1 MKRIASL
8 FVLLVAIVGLAAA
21 QAKSVGAYTTLE
33 EPLAKELFD
42 QFEKETGI
50 KVNWQRLAGGE
61 VETRLEAEK
70 ANPQASIWVGGVG
83 LNHMSAKAK
92 GLTAAYK
99 SKLAANTP
107 AQYRDSENFWI
118 GLYVGP
124 LGFIT
129 NTKVAAEQ
137 GLKAPTSWADLLK
150 PEYKGKIRVANPTT
164 SGTAY
169 NMITTI
175 RYVFGGDEAKTF
187 DYLAKLDQ
195 NIDQYTKSGSAGGKS
210 VAIGEI
216 PVAIGYAH
224 DMVKL
229 KVEGAPVQ
237 ITIPSE
243 GTGYEVASMSLV
255 KGGKDA
261 VNAKKLYDWILSS
274 PTAQAEFVNYY
285 LVLVAPGAP
294 KHPDALSLKEIKTVK
309 QDFLW
314 DGNPENRSRL
324 LKRWDEEIGSKR

>member
-1 MKRIASL
+1 MKCRTVFA
-8 FVLLVAIVGLAAA
+8 FAALLAFNLAAA
-21 QAKSVGAYTTLE
+21 QSSVGVYTTVE
-33 EPLAKELFD
+33 EPLAKQLFD
-42 QFEKETGI
+42 QFEKETQI
-50 KVNWQRLAGGE
+50 KVNWQRLSGGE

-92 GLTAAYK
+92 GLTTPYV
-99 SKLAANTP
+99 SKLAANTS
-107 AQYRDSENFWI
+107 AKFRDPENFWI

-124 LGFIT
+124 LAFIT
-129 NTKVAAEQ
+129 NDKRATE
-137 GLKAPTSWADLLK
+137 LKLKPPKTWADLLK
-150 PEYKGKIRVANPTT
+150 PEYKGQIRMANPST

-169 NMITTI
+169 NVITTI
-175 RYVFGGDEAKTF
+175 RYVFNKDEEKTF
-187 DYLAKLDQ
+187 DYMRKLDAG
-195 NIDQYTKSGSAGGKS
+195 IDQYTKAGAAGGKS

-229 KVEGAPVQ
+229 KVEGAPVT

-261 VNAKKLYDWILSS
+261 INAKKLYDWILGK
-274 PTAQAEFVNYY
+274 TAQDIIGQWYVVPLSKLATKNP
-285 LVLVAPGAP
+285 VAF
-294 KHPDALSLKEIKTVK
+294 SLDDVKTVD
-309 QDFLW
+309 QDLKW
-314 DGNPENRSRL
+314 DADNKERL
-324 LKRWDEEIGSKR
+324 LERWTKEIGSKR

>member
-1 MKRIASL
+1 MKKIVLFALGVSSASL
-8 FVLLVAIVGLAAA
+8 AFA
-21 QAKSVGAYTTLE
+21 QQSVGAYTTLE
-33 EPLAKELFD
+33 EPHAKQLFER
-42 QFEKETGI
+42 FEKDTGI

-61 VETRLEAEK
+61 VESRLEAEK

-92 GLTAAYK
+92 GLTTQYK
-99 SKLAANTP
+99 SRQADNTP
-107 AQYRDSENFWI
+107 PQYRDKDNFWI

-124 LGFIT
+124 LAFIT
-129 NTKVAAEQ
+129 NEKVAKEQ
-137 GLKAPTSWADLLK
+137 GLTPPKSWADLLK
-150 PEYKGKIRVANPTT
+150 PEFKNKVRVANPTT

-169 NMITTI
+169 NVITTM
-175 RYVFGGDEAKTF
+175 RYIYKGDEEKTF
-187 DYLAKLDQ
+187 DYLRKMDSSI
-195 NIDQYTKSGSAGGKS
+195 NQYTKSGAAGNKS

-229 KVEGAPVQ
+229 KTEGAPVV

-261 VNAKKLYDWILSS
+261 VNAKKLYDWVLTKPAQDIIGSWYVVPLSKLAS
-274 PTAQAEFVNYY
+274 KNP
-285 LVLVAPGAP
+285 VAF
-294 KHPDALSLKEIKTVK
+294 SLEDVKTVD
-309 QDFLW
+309 QDMQW
-314 DGNPENRSRL
+314 DADNKTRL
-324 LKRWDEEIGSKR
+324 LERWTKEIGSKR

>member
-1 MKRIASL
+1 MKKTIL
-8 FVLLVAIVGLAAA
+8 FAFGMSCAALAFG
-21 QAKSVGAYTTLE
+21 QGSVGAYTTLE
-33 EPLAKELFD
+33 EPYAKQLFEA
-42 QFEKETGI
+42 FEKESKI

-61 VETRLEAEK
+61 AETRLEAEK

-92 GLTAAYK
+92 GLTTPYK
-99 SKLAANTP
+99 SRLAANTP
-107 AQYRDSENFWI
+107 EQYRDKENYWI

-124 LGFIT
+124 LAFIT
-129 NTKVAAEQ
+129 NEKVAKAQ
-137 GLKAPTSWADLLK
+137 GLGVPKSWADVIK

-169 NMITTI
+169 NVITTI
-175 RYVFGGDEAKTF
+175 RNLYKGDEEKTF
-187 DYLAKLDQ
+187 DYLKKLDAS
-195 NIDQYTKSGSAGGKS
+195 IDQYTKSGAAGGKS

-229 KVEGAPVQ
+229 KVEGAPVV

-261 VNAKKLYDWILSS
+261 VNAKKLYDWIL
-274 PTAQAEFVNYY
+274 TKAAQDIIGQWYVVP
-285 LVLVAPGAP
+285 LSKIAP
-294 KHPDALSLKEIKTVK
+294 KNPNAFSLDDMKTVN
-309 QDFLW
+309 QDLQW
-314 DGNPENRSRL
+314 DADNKNRL
-324 LKRWDEEIGSKR
+324 LERWTKEIGSKR

>member
-1 MKRIASL
+1 MKKAIL
-8 FVLLVAIVGLAAA
+8 FAVGMTTAALAFG
-21 QAKSVGAYTTLE
+21 QASVGAYTTLE
-33 EPLAKELFD
+33 EPMAKQLFD
-42 QFEKETGI
+42 QFEKETKI

-92 GLTAAYK
+92 GLTAPYK
-99 SKLAANTP
+99 SRLASNTSE
-107 AQYRDSENFWI
+107 QYRDKDNFWI

-124 LGFIT
+124 LAFIT
-129 NTKVAAEQ
+129 NEKVAKEQ
-137 GLKAPTSWADLLK
+137 GLATPKSWNDLTK
-150 PEYKGKIRVANPTT
+150 PEFKGKIRVANPTT

-175 RYVFGGDEAKTF
+175 RYVFKGDEEKTF
-187 DYLAKLDQ
+187 DYLKKLDTS
-195 NIDQYTKSGSAGGKS
+195 IDQYTKSGAAGGKS

-229 KVEGAPVQ
+229 KVEGAPVV

-261 VNAKKLYDWILSS
+261 VNAKKLYDWVLGKAAQDIIGQWYVIPLSKLAAKN
-274 PTAQAEFVNYY
+274 P
-285 LVLVAPGAP
+285 VAF
-294 KHPDALSLKEIKTVK
+294 SLEDVKTVK
-309 QDFLW
+309 QDLQW
-314 DGNPENRSRL
+314 DADNKERL
-324 LKRWDEEIGSKR
+324 LDRWTKEIGSKR

>member
-1 MKRIASL
+1 MKKLAL
-8 FVLLVAIVGLAAA
+8 FAVGIMSAALAYG
-21 QAKSVGAYTTLE
+21 QNSVGAYTTLE
-33 EPLAKELFD
+33 EPLAKQLFE
-42 QFEKETGI
+42 QFEKETSI

-61 VETRLEAEK
+61 AETRLEAEK

-92 GLTAAYK
+92 GLTVPYK
-99 SKLAANTP
+99 SRMADNTP
-107 AQYRDSENFWI
+107 EKYRDKDNNWI

-129 NTKVAAEQ
+129 NEKVAKEQ
-137 GLKAPTSWADLLK
+137 GITPPTSWADLLK
-150 PEYKGKIRVANPTT
+150 PEFKGKIRVANPTT

-169 NMITTI
+169 NVITTL
-175 RYVFGGDEAKTF
+175 RYVYNGDEEKTF
-187 DYLAKLDQ
+187 DYMKKLDVS
-195 NIDQYTKSGSAGGKS
+195 IDQYTKSGAAGSKS

-229 KVEGAPVQ
+229 KVEGAPVV

-243 GTGYEVASMSLV
+243 GTGFEVASMSLV

-261 VNAKKLYDWILSS
+261 VNAKKLYDWVLSK
-274 PTAQAEFVNYY
+274 TAQDIIGQWYVIPLSKLATKNP
-285 LVLVAPGAP
+285 VAF
-294 KHPDALSLKEIKTVK
+294 SLDDVKTVD
-309 QDFLW
+309 QDLQW
-314 DGNPENRSRL
+314 DADNKNRL
-324 LKRWDEEIGSKR
+324 LDRWTSEIGSKR

>member
-1 MKRIASL
+1 MKKL
-8 FVLLVAIVGLAAA
+8 FTLAAGMA
-21 QAKSVGAYTTLE
+21 ITATMAFGQQSVGAYTTLE
-33 EPLAKELFD
+33 EPLAKQLFEL
-42 QFEKETGI
+42 FEKETGI

-83 LNHMSAKAK
+83 LNHMSAKKK
-92 GLTAAYK
+92 GLTAPYK
-99 SKLAANTP
+99 SRLASNTP
-107 AQYRDSENFWI
+107 AQYRDKENYWI

-129 NTKVAAEQ
+129 NEKVAKEQ
-137 GLKAPTSWADLLK
+137 KLTPPKSWKDLLK

-169 NMITTI
+169 NMITTV
-175 RYVFGGDEAKTF
+175 RYVFKGDEEKTF
-187 DYLAKLDQ
+187 DYLKKLDA
-195 NIDQYTKSGSAGGKS
+195 NIDQYTKSGAAGGKS

-229 KVEGAPVQ
+229 KVEGAPVV

-255 KGGKDA
+255 KDGKDA
-261 VNAKKLYDWILSS
+261 VNAKKLYDWILQK
-274 PTAQAEFVNYY
+274 PAQEIIGQWYVVPLSKLATKNP
-285 LVLVAPGAP
+285 VAF
-294 KHPDALSLKEIKTVK
+294 SLDDVKTVK
-309 QDFLW
+309 QDLEW
-314 DGNPENRSRL
+314 DADNKNRL
-324 LKRWDEEIGSKR
+324 LDRWTKEIGSKR

>member
-1 MKRIASL
+1 MKKLVSL
-8 FVLLVAIVGLAAA
+8 AVGVATAATLAFG
-21 QAKSVGAYTTLE
+21 QQSVGAYTTLE
-33 EPLAKELFD
+33 EPLAKQLFE

-50 KVNWQRLAGGE
+50 KVNWQRLSGGE

-83 LNHMSAKAK
+83 LNHMSAKVK
-92 GLTAAYK
+92 GLTTPYK
-99 SKLAANTP
+99 SKLASNTP
-107 AQYRDSENFWI
+107 AQYRDKDNYWI

-124 LGFIT
+124 LAFIT
-129 NTKVAAEQ
+129 NEKVAKEQ
-137 GLKAPTSWADLLK
+137 GLTPPKSWKDLLK
-150 PEYKGKIRVANPTT
+150 PMYKGKIRVANPTT

-175 RYVFGGDEAKTF
+175 RYMYKGDEEKTF
-187 DYLAKLDQ
+187 DYLAKLDVS
-195 NIDQYTKSGSAGGKS
+195 IDQYTKSGAAGGKS

-229 KVEGAPVQ
+229 KVEGAPVV

-255 KGGKDA
+255 KGGKEA
-261 VNAKKLYDWILSS
+261 VNAKKLYDWALMKPAQEIIGKWYVVPLSKLATKN
-274 PTAQAEFVNYY
+274 P
-285 LVLVAPGAP
+285 VAF
-294 KHPDALSLKEIKTVK
+294 SLEDVKTVK
-309 QDFLW
+309 QDLQW
-314 DGNPENRSRL
+314 DADNKNRL
-324 LKRWDEEIGSKR
+324 LDRWTKEIGSKR

>member
-1 MKRIASL
+1 MKKLALFAVGIAS
-8 FVLLVAIVGLAAA
+8 ATLAFG
-21 QAKSVGAYTTLE
+21 QSTVGAYTTLE
-33 EPLAKELFD
+33 EPLAKQLFE
-42 QFEKETGI
+42 QFEKETNI
-50 KVNWQRLAGGE
+50 KVNWQRLSGGE

-92 GLTAAYK
+92 GLTTAYK
-99 SKLAANTP
+99 SRLANNTA
-107 AQYRDSENFWI
+107 AQYRDKDNFWI

-129 NTKVAAEQ
+129 NAKVASEQ
-137 GLKAPTSWADLLK
+137 GLTAPKSWADLLK
-150 PEYKGKIRVANPTT
+150 PEFKGKIRVANPTT

-169 NMITTI
+169 NVITTL
-175 RYVFGGDEAKTF
+175 RYVYNGDEEKTF
-187 DYLAKLDQ
+187 DYMKKLDVS
-195 NIDQYTKSGSAGGKS
+195 IDQYTKSGAAGGKS

-229 KVEGAPVQ
+229 KVEGAPVV
-237 ITIPSE
+237 ISIPEE

-261 VNAKKLYDWILSS
+261 VNAKKLYDWILSK
-274 PTAQAEFVNYY
+274 TAQDIIGQWYVVPLSKLATKNP
-285 LVLVAPGAP
+285 VAF
-294 KHPDALSLKEIKTVK
+294 SLDDVKTVK
-309 QDFLW
+309 QDLQW
-314 DGNPENRSRL
+314 DADNKNRL
-324 LKRWDEEIGSKR
+324 LDRWTKEIGSKR

>member
-1 MKRIASL
+1 MKK
-8 FVLLVAIVGLAAA
+8 LLALAAGMA
-21 QAKSVGAYTTLE
+21 ISATLAFGQQSVGAYTTLE
-33 EPLAKELFD
+33 EPLAKQLFE

-83 LNHMSAKAK
+83 LNHMSAKIK
-92 GLTAAYK
+92 GLTTPYK
-99 SKLAANTP
+99 SKLASNTP
-107 AQYRDSENFWI
+107 EQYRDKENYWI

-124 LGFIT
+124 LAFIT
-129 NTKVAAEQ
+129 NDKIAKEQ
-137 GLKAPTSWADLLK
+137 NLTPPKSWKDLLK

-175 RYVFGGDEAKTF
+175 RYIFKGDEEKTF
-187 DYLAKLDQ
+187 DYLKKLDA
-195 NIDQYTKSGSAGGKS
+195 NIDQYTKSGAAGGKS
-210 VAIGEI
+210 AAIGEI

-229 KVEGAPVQ
+229 KVEGAPVT

-255 KGGKDA
+255 KDGKDM
-261 VNAKKLYDWILSS
+261 VNAKKLYDWILQKE
-274 PTAQAEFVNYY
+274 AQNIIGQWYVVPLSKLATKNP
-285 LVLVAPGAP
+285 VAF
-294 KHPDALSLKEIKTVK
+294 SLKDVKTVN
-309 QDFLW
+309 QDLVW
-314 DGNPENRSRL
+314 DSDNKNRL
-324 LKRWDEEIGSKR
+324 LDRWTKEIGSKR